1 MGRGASIEAAT
12 RWRTG
17 RSGRPLSVV
26 RRLGVAAL
34 AALTSCS
41 VVALVAPAAHADIR
55 FGLEQVDI
63 RNVEVGGPVMSTTSN
78 CEGFVRHDSPVIP
91 VTIEAS
97 FIPPPGGQPIGP
109 YAVANW
115 SGGFGGVDDHFGR
128 GQAHE
133 FVQFFHI
140 LLTVDSLQ
148 YHGPGVYSLDV
159 IVQDVGL
166 ASGYDEHDEIP
177 VHIGGLPPSTAHANV
192 KCATVGDG
200 LAGLKD
206 AAGSEVVSLG
216 KEIFKTLGCL
226 TCNLFLKVR
235 SQVTYYDKVLHALAL
250 DLAADDP
257 PDNDY
262 QQIASPDPP
271 PPLSPPSGL
280 SSAQQ
285 TALSAFA
292 AGTTQAI
299 GLTRALYTTEDR
311 IWGAD
316 NAADQYWYDR
326 QMLAFSALGH
336 PGRSRVC
343 RAALAEREPRGIG
356 GRRRT

>member
-34 AALTSCS
+34 AGLTSCS

-63 RNVEVGGPVMSTTSN
+63 RNVEVGSPVMSTTSN

-109 YAVANW
+109 YVVANW

-128 GQAHE
+128 GQADE

-216 KEIFKTLGCL
+216 KEIFQTLGCL
-226 TCNLFLKVR
+226 DVQLVPEGPQPGDVLRQGAPRLGARPGRGR
-235 SQVTYYDKVLHALAL
+235 STRQR
-250 DLAADDP
+250 
-257 PDNDY
+257 
-262 QQIASPDPP
+262 
-271 PPLSPPSGL
+271 
-280 SSAQQ
+280 
-285 TALSAFA
+285 LSADRVTRPPATPVA
-292 AGTTQAI
+292 AIRSELRSA
-299 GLTRALYTTEDR
+299 DR
-311 IWGAD
+311 VERLRGRH
-316 NAADQYWYDR
+316 YPGDR
-326 QMLAFSALGH
+326 PDSGVVH
-336 PGRSRVC
+336 H
-343 RAALAEREPRGIG
+343 RGPHLG
-356 GRRRT
+356 GRQRR